1 MTKVVNLIFKVVSF
15 ILMALA
21 AIFIVM
27 VWTKGDDALENDL
40 ALQAQILN
48 PFIFTA
54 YFAFGIAIATAV
66 IFSILSMAINPKNIV
81 KILITIAAMILLGV
95 VTYSMA
101 GNEFDAVKLQKLNA
115 TADISKQV
123 GAALYYTYIIGA
135 IAILATIYAS
145 IAGLFKR

>member
-48 PFIFTA
+48 PFIYTA